1 MDVREIEIK
10 HLVKKF
16 EEHKVL
22 DDINLT
28 VNKGDVYGVLGLSG
42 AGKSTLVRCINGLE
56 TFQEGEIYYKGE
68 LLCSSTK
75 KIDIEKRKEIAMIF
89 QSFNLLQQKS
99 VYKNV
104 LIGAELSSY
113 SKEQRKEETLKA
125 LERVHLLDK
134 IDSYP
139 SQLSGGQQQRVAIAR
154 ALVMHPQVLLCD
166 EATSALDPDNTNS
179 ILSLLKEL
187 NQELNL
193 TIIMISHQMEAIEK
207 ICNKVAII
215 DKAKI
220 KESGSLNEIF
230 LNPQSEITKK
240 LIYSNHLHTNMEDK
254 GLLRI
259 LFDGNVDEPIISEL
273 VANCHIL
280 VSIVFADTKV
290 TDNKVYGQT
299 VIKLPKDEADKEKI
313 RSYLSLKGIKFEE
326 VNNL

>member
-16 EEHKVL
+16 NEHIVL

-56 TFQEGEIYYKGE
+56 TFQEGEIYYQGE
-68 LLCSSTK
+68 LLCSPTK
-75 KIDIEKRKEIAMIF
+75 KIDLEKRKEIAMIF
-89 QSFNLLQQKS
+89 QSFNLLQQKT

-134 IDSYP
+134 LDSYP

-215 DKAKI
+215 DKAQI
-220 KESGSLNEIF
+220 KEKGSLNDIF

-254 GLLRI
+254 GLVRI

-290 TDNKVYGQT
+290 SDNKVYGQT
-299 VIKLPKDEADKEKI
+299 VIKLPKDEEDKEKI